1 MTKLYNIVLNP
12 GHDQRDLY
20 SLVSNVKDELLYY
33 PKFFQADCTD
43 EQVKALENHEAVNYC
58 QCEDDIEHPVDAVSK
73 QINYIREHQN
83 THAGGYFAP
92 GSKPL
97 GNWGLIRHQSQTN
110 NTSFNTVSNST
121 YNNTHIGEGVDI
133 VLQIESVLKDDD
145 PEFLTL
151 GTSRVQTSFQWNSL
165 SGMDSLPTVNYA
177 LDSTTVP
184 ISPHAEAVAYITASN
199 TYGWAT
205 GARIYIWPRNQMGG
219 FMGLHTHAWQSIK
232 LFHQN
237 KGNSRP
243 TIVVDAYEWATDI
256 AWGSGAS
263 SVVFRDQIYSEIAP
277 AGAPLTSA
285 DRHRI
290 FNGGINAYGNSSKPP
305 YGNKYLIAGG
315 SNMDPKALTAQ
326 NKTDILNYISDR
338 TNNTFYPTYIEPL
351 EDMIE
356 AGVHHVSAAGNNSAK
371 IALPDNIDSN
381 NGILVY
387 NRQDPPGVARFDAL
401 CREGLQLAGDTI
413 AVASLS
419 TQFGVDS
426 GLNNKE
432 TLSTFSNRG
441 DRVDACAAGEGIYLV
456 LGKNGNYEAKGTSF
470 ASPNLGGMAAC
481 VLGKYPTTTP
491 AQLRKYFRDHAVG
504 TDTLYDTGT
513 QPMPSSN
520 AGDSPYYSDTLGLR
534 GYSGKI
540 AYLDPNLTINPSE
553 ILDTSITSTETVSSN
568 NKINYTIAQ
577 INTKLGSINGQ

>member
-1 MTKLYNIVLNP
+1 MTKLYNIILNP
-12 GHDQRDLY
+12 GYDQTDLY
-20 SLVSNVKDELLYY
+20 SMVSNVKDELLYY

-58 QCEDDIEHPVDAVSK
+58 QCEDEVPTAIDAASKPV
-73 QINYIREHQN
+73 NYIREHQN
-83 THAGGYFAP
+83 THTVGAFPAG
-92 GSKPL
+92 KPL

-110 NTSFNTVSNST
+110 NTSFNTVSNSQ
-121 YNNTHIGEGVDI
+121 YNNTYIGEGVDI
-133 VLQIESVLKDDD
+133 VLQIESVLKYMD

-151 GTSRVQTSFQWNSL
+151 GTSRVQTFQWNSL
-165 SGMDSLPTVNYA
+165 SGMEDLPTVNYQ
-177 LDSTTVP
+177 LDSTVN
-184 ISPHAEAVAYITASN
+184 SHAEAVAYITASN

-219 FMGLHTHAWQSIK
+219 FATVPTHAWQAIK

-243 TIVVDAYEWATDI
+243 TIVVDAYGYASNSRY
-256 AWGSGAS
+256 GQGAS
-263 SVVFRDQIYSEIAP
+263 SAVFRDQIYSEIAP

-285 DRHRI
+285 DRHNLY
-290 FNGGINAYGNSSKPP
+290 NGGINAYGNSSSPP
-305 YGNKYLIAGG
+305 FGYMYEITGG

-326 NKTDILNYISDR
+326 NGTDILNFISVTSNSR
-338 TNNTFYPTYIEPL
+338 YYVSLIEPL

-356 AGVHHVSAAGNNSAK
+356 AGVHRVSAAGNDSAK
-371 IALPDNIDSN
+371 LALPDNIDYN
-381 NGILVY
+381 NGILEY
-387 NRQDPPGVARFDAL
+387 NKQNPPRVARFRAL
-401 CREGLQLAGDTI
+401 CREGLSIAGDTI
-413 AVASLS
+413 VVASLS

-432 TLSTFSNRG
+432 TLSAFSNRG
-441 DRVDACAAGEGIYLV
+441 DRVDACAAGEGIYMV
-456 LGKNGNYEAKGTSF
+456 LAKNGAYEAAGTSF

-513 QPMPSSN
+513 QPIPSSN
-520 AGDSPYYSDTLGLR
+520 VGDSPYYSDTLGLR
-534 GYSGKI
+534 GYSGNI
-540 AYLDPNLTINPSE
+540 AYLDPNLAFNPST
-553 ILDTSITSTETVSSN
+553 ISDTSITSTETVSAD

-577 INTKLGSINGQ
+577 INTKLGSI

>member
-43 EQVKALENHEAVNYC
+43 EQVKALENHEAVKYC
-58 QCEDDIEHPVDAVSK
+58 LCEDDIEQPVDAVSK

-83 THAGGYFAP
+83 THIP
-92 GSKPL
+92 GSFPDGKPL

-110 NTSFNTVSNST
+110 NTSFNTVSNSQ
-121 YNNTHIGEGVDI
+121 YNNTYIGEGVDI
-133 VLQIESVLKDDD
+133 VLQIGSVLKFND
-145 PEFLTL
+145 PEFLTG
-151 GTSRVQTSFQWNSL
+151 GTSRVQNFQWNSL

-184 ISPHAEAVAYITASN
+184 VTSHAEAVAYITASN

-219 FMGLHTHAWQSIK
+219 FGTVPTHAWQAIK

-243 TIVVDAYEWATDI
+243 TIVVDAYEYAT
-256 AWGSGAS
+256 ATTYGAGAS

-305 YGNKYLIAGG
+305 AFQQYSIPGG
-315 SNMDPKALTAQ
+315 SSMDAKALTAQ

-338 TNNTFYPTYIEPL
+338 TNAYHYPVYIEPL

-356 AGVHHVSAAGNNSAK
+356 AGVHRVSAAGNFSAK
-371 IALPDNIDSN
+371 IALPDNIDHN
-381 NGILVY
+381 NGILEY
-387 NRQDPPGVARFDAL
+387 NRENPPGVGTFHAL
-401 CREGLQLAGDTI
+401 CREGLSIAGDTI
-413 AVASLS
+413 VVASLS

-432 TLSTFSNRG
+432 TLSTFSSRG
-441 DRVDACAAGEGIYLV
+441 DRVDACAAGEGIYMV
-456 LGKNGNYEAKGTSF
+456 LGKNGNYEADGTSF

-513 QPMPSSN
+513 QPIPSSN
-520 AGDSPYYSDTLGLR
+520 VGDSPYYSDTLGLR

-540 AYLDPNLTINPSE
+540 AYLDTNLEFNPRTISN
-553 ILDTSITSTETVSSN
+553 TSITSTETVSAD

-577 INTKLGSINGQ
+577 INTKLGSI

>member
-58 QCEDDIEHPVDAVSK
+58 LCEDDIEHPVDAVSK

-83 THAGGYFAP
+83 THTV
-92 GSKPL
+92 GSFPDGKPL

-110 NTSFNTVSNST
+110 NTSFNTVSNSQ
-121 YNNTHIGEGVDI
+121 YNNAYIGEGVDI
-133 VLQIESVLKDDD
+133 VLQIESVLKFND

-151 GTSRVQTSFQWNSL
+151 GTSRVQNFQWNSL
-165 SGMDSLPTVNYA
+165 SGMHSLSTVNYA

-184 ISPHAEAVAYITASN
+184 VDSHAEAVAYITASN

-205 GARIYIWPRNQMGG
+205 GAKIYIWPRNQMGG
-219 FMGLHTHAWQSIK
+219 FMALHTHAWQAIK
-232 LFHQN
+232 SFHQN

-243 TIVVDAYEWATDI
+243 TIVVDAYEWATPT

-263 SVVFRDQIYSEIAP
+263 SVIFRDQIYSEIAP

-305 YGNKYLIAGG
+305 AFQMYTVPGG
-315 SNMDPKALTAQ
+315 SSMDAKALTAQ
-326 NKTDILNYISDR
+326 NRTDILNRISDR
-338 TNNTFYPTYIEPL
+338 TNAIHYPVYIEPL

-371 IALPDNIDSN
+371 IALPDNIDHN
-381 NGILVY
+381 NGVLVY
-387 NRQDPPGVARFDAL
+387 NRENPPGVGLFHAL
-401 CREGLQLAGDTI
+401 CREGLSIAGDTI

-441 DRVDACAAGEGIYLV
+441 DRVDACAAGEGIYMV
-456 LGKNGNYEAKGTSF
+456 LGKNGKYEAKGTSF

-513 QPMPSSN
+513 QPIPSSN
-520 AGDSPYYSDTLGLR
+520 VGDSPYYSDTLGLR

-540 AYLDPNLTINPSE
+540 AYLDPNLAFNPST
-553 ILDTSITSTETVSSN
+553 ISDTSITSTETVSAD

-577 INTKLGSINGQ
+577 INTKLGSI